1 MRLRDSPLVE
11 IELLLSDGEASR
23 PAESTDAPPVDPW
36 KAVLAVAI
44 VLVAG
49 LFVIRATSSPIERP
63 ERVPQP
69 AEQNLAGPEPSTAP
83 VPPAGIRFDEPSYL
97 ARVPGPQAPLV
108 TDVSG
113 VSLLYVSILDHPTLV
128 DLDSGNRSELHVA
141 DQTDRYVFMIEQGQ
155 VVTGDPT
162 TERSRIPA
170 GGRAFTVLAYRS
182 VVQWSDIVD
191 PYGPPVLNVEPM
203 CGPPGC
209 ALPAMGPPVS
219 QGGDIIRLLDPV
231 ADAAIAT
238 LFDPTIWTQDGNW
251 MLPPASSGLEVRL
264 PIPAAHSAIYLIH
277 QP

>member
-1 MRLRDSPLVE
+1 MRLHDSPLVE
-11 IELLLSDGEASR
+11 IELLLTDGEASR
-23 PAESTDAPPVDPW
+23 LAESTDAPPVDPW
-36 KAVLAVAI
+36 KAVMAVAI
-44 VLVAG
+44 ILLAG
-49 LFVIRATSSPIERP
+49 LLVIRATSSPLERP
-63 ERVPQP
+63 ERAAQP
-69 AEQNLAGPEPSTAP
+69 ADQNPAGPEPSTAP
-83 VPPAGIRFDEPSYL
+83 ATPVGVRFEEPSYL

-108 TDVSG
+108 ADVSG

-141 DQTDRYVFMIEQGQ
+141 DETDRYLFMIEQGQ

-162 TERSRIPA
+162 IERSRVPA

-182 VVQWSDIVD
+182 AAQWSDIVD
-191 PYGPPVLNVEPM
+191 PYGQRALNIEPM

-209 ALPAMGPPVS
+209 ALPAMGPPAS

-231 ADAAIAT
+231 ADAAIAS

-251 MLPPASSGLEVRL
+251 MVPPASSGLDVRL
-264 PIPAAHSAIYLIH
+264 PIPAAHSSIYLIH